1 MSWMSLK
8 LNNRLQMYELTFL
21 GTGTSQGVPVI
32 GCQCEICSS
41 EDTRDMRLRTSAM
54 IKTGDT
60 TVVIDVGPDFRQQM
74 LREKVRRIDA
84 VLLTHE
90 HNDHIVGIDDVR
102 PYNFMHKKGID
113 IYGTPRVMNE
123 VKQRFPYV
131 FDANPYPGA
140 PSVEVHL
147 IDPMEKFEV
156 GDLSVL
162 SLPVMHGNWPVM
174 GFRIGPIVYITDAR
188 YIEEEVI
195 EAARGCEVL
204 VLNALRKKAHHSHF
218 NLEQGIEMSRII
230 GAKSTYFTHVSHA
243 MGFYREV
250 ESELPENIHLAY
262 DGLKIKL

>member
-1 MSWMSLK
+1 
-8 LNNRLQMYELTFL
+8 
-21 GTGTSQGVPVI
+21 
-32 GCQCEICSS
+32 
-41 EDTRDMRLRTSAM
+41 
-54 IKTGDT
+54 
-60 TVVIDVGPDFRQQM
+60 
-74 LREKVRRIDA
+74 
-84 VLLTHE
+84 
-90 HNDHIVGIDDVR
+90 
-102 PYNFMHKKGID
+102 
-113 IYGTPRVMNE
+113 
-123 VKQRFPYV
+123 
-131 FDANPYPGA
+131 
-140 PSVEVHL
+140 
-147 IDPMEKFEV
+147 
-156 GDLSVL
+156 
-162 SLPVMHGNWPVM
+162 M